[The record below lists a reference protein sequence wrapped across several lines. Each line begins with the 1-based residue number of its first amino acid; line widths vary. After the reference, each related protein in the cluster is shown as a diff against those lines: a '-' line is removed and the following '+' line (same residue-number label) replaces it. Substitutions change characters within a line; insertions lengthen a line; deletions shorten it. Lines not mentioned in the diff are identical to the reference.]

1 MRVQFYLRS
10 IKIERVT
17 AGKSARQVYMSE
29 KFFKENILKNSLGNS
44 LRITMKQIN
53 FQFFYSEEIFG
64 LTFFRNFPF

>member
-29 KFFKENILKNSLGNS
+29 KFFKENILKNSL
-44 LRITMKQIN
+44 RITMKEIN

>member
-29 KFFKENILKNSLGNS
+29 KFFKENILKNSL
-44 LRITMKQIN
+44 RITMKDIN